1 MGAKGLGSRAIIGEF
16 YNALEAYLASD
27 WTGQVAMLFTSDQES
42 ETYKWLGMTPAL
54 REWIGGRQAKGFAEN
69 GISITN
75 KTWEGTLK
83 VLVDEL
89 RRDKTGQIMVRVGEL
104 ARRSAELDGKLLNT
118 LIVNGTGDTS
128 GLCYDGQYFFDT
140 DHSEGGSGTQL
151 NVLAAAQVPTLKV
164 TTAAAPTPAEMAN
177 AILGVIAY
185 MIGYKD
191 DQGEPMNANAR
202 KFLVMVPVGLFQAA
216 LSAVMGTVVV
226 GATGSF
232 DNPIAVAS
240 SKGFEVDVVCNP
252 RLTWT
257 VNFVVFRVDGQTKP
271 FILQEE
277 EPLSISA
284 LAEGSEEEFK
294 NNCHLYGVKRIC
306 NVGYGYWQYAAYA
319 TLSA

>member
-27 WTGQVAMLFTSDQES
+27 WTGQVSMLFTSDQES

-54 REWIGGRQAKGFAEN
+54 REWIGGRQAKGFSEN

-118 LIVNGTGDTS
+118 LIVNGTGGDS

-140 DHSEGGSGTQL
+140 DHSEGASGTQI
-151 NVLAAAQVPTLKV
+151 NALAAAQVPTLNVV
-164 TTAAAPTPAEMAN
+164 TATAPTPAEMAN

-202 KFLVMVPVGLFQAA
+202 KFLVMVPVSLFQAA

-232 DNPIAVAS
+232 DNPIAVAK

-252 RLTWT
+252 RLPWT
-257 VNFVVFRVDGQTKP
+257 TDFVVFRVDGQTKP

-294 NNCHLYGVKRIC
+294 NNWHLYGVKRIC
-306 NVGYGYWQYAAYA
+306 NVGYGYWQYAAKA
-319 TLSA
+319 TLS